1 MWFKYSKKIPNST
14 KLIRKSFQH
23 FIVEYEEV
31 RRLATGRVE
40 GSTEYL
46 FSDAEAAE
54 YVVKDLFISYF
65 TCNRAN
71 MIERFA
77 QVLGQ

>member
-46 FSDAEAAE
+46 FPDAMTAE
-54 YVVKDLFISYF
+54 DSVQNI
-65 TCNRAN
+65 
-71 MIERFA
+71 
-77 QVLGQ
+77 LGGEDILAKNGIHSP

>member
-40 GSTEYL
+40 RSTEYL
-46 FSDAEAAE
+46 FSDAVAGEDSME
-54 YVVKDLFISYF
+54 DGGGV
-65 TCNRAN
+65 
-71 MIERFA
+71 
-77 QVLGQ
+77 